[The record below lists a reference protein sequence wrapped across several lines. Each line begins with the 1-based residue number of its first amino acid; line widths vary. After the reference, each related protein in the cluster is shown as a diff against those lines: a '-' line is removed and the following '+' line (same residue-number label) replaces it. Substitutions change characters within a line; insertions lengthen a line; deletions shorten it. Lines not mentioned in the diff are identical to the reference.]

1 MALPALEIKTIASPR
16 EIDRFVRFPWQIYK
30 DDPYWVPP
38 LIRDVKFKLDRSRH
52 PFFDHARMAL
62 FTACRGE
69 RILGRIAA
77 VMDARHNQFHQ
88 ERTGFFGMFECIRD
102 FDAAQA
108 LLAAAEGWCRDQGM
122 DRIRG
127 PVNLSMNDECGFLLE
142 GFDASPVIMMPYNPP
157 YYLEFCERCGFE
169 KAKDLYAYLKGEVG
183 VVGRI
188 AKLVERVRKKEHVV
202 VRPIDMRHFNREVAI
217 IKEIYNA
224 AWELNWGFVPMTDRE
239 MNLMAKALKP
249 IAEPELVLIAEVG
262 GQPVGVSITL
272 PDYNQ
277 VLKRLNGRLGPINL
291 LKFLYHRRKITG
303 LRGVLF
309 GLKKEYRRTGI
320 NVVMYYETEMRG
332 ARLGYRWC
340 EMSWNLE
347 DNHLINRFDEA
358 IGGKLYK
365 KYRIY
370 EKAIVS

>member
-1 MALPALEIKTIASPR
+1 MALPELKIKTIASPR
-16 EIDRFVRFPWQIYK
+16 EIDRFVRFAWQIYK

-38 LIRDVKFKLDRSRH
+38 LIRDVKFKLDRARH

-77 VMDARHNQFHQ
+77 VVNERHNQFHH
-88 ERTGFFGMFECIRD
+88 ERMGFFGMFECIRD
-102 FDAAQA
+102 YDVAHA
-108 LLAAAEGWCRDQGM
+108 LFAAAENWCRDQGM

-188 AKLVERVRKKEHVV
+188 AKLVERVRKKEHVL
-202 VRPIDMRHFNREVAI
+202 VRPIDMRRFDREVAI
-217 IKEIYNA
+217 IKEIYND

-239 MNLMAKALKP
+239 MDLMAKELKP
-249 IAEPELVLIAEVG
+249 VAEPGLVLIAEVN
-262 GQPVGVSITL
+262 GQPVGVSISL

-291 LKFLYHRRKITG
+291 LKFLYYRGKITG
-303 LRGVLF
+303 LRGVVF

-320 NVVMYYETEMRG
+320 NVVLYHETEMAG

-370 EKAIVS
+370 EKAIV

>member
-1 MALPALEIKTIASPR
+1 MALPALEIKTIASSR

-62 FTACRGE
+62 FTVCRGE

-77 VMDARHNQFHQ
+77 VVDARHNQFHQ
-88 ERTGFFGMFECIRD
+88 ERTGFFGMFECVRD
-102 FDAAQA
+102 YDAAQA
-108 LLAAAEGWCRDQGM
+108 LFAAAECWCRDQGM

-157 YYLEFCERCGFE
+157 YYLEFCERYGFE

-202 VRPIDMRHFNREVAI
+202 VRPIDMRQFDREVAI

-224 AWELNWGFVPMTDRE
+224 AWELNWGFVPMTDSE
-239 MNLMAKALKP
+239 MNLMAKELKP

-262 GQPVGVSITL
+262 GQPVGVSISL

-277 VLKRLNGRLGPINL
+277 VLKKLNGRLGPINL
-291 LKFLYHRRKITG
+291 LKFLYYRRKITG

-370 EKAIVS
+370 EKAIV

>member
-1 MALPALEIKTIASPR
+1 MALPELEIKTIAGPK

-62 FTACRGE
+62 FTACRGG
-69 RILGRIAA
+69 RLLGRIAA
-77 VMDARHNQFHQ
+77 VVDERHNQFHD

-102 FDAAQA
+102 YDVADA
-108 LLAAAEGWCRDQGM
+108 LFSAAEGWCKEGGM

-142 GFDASPVIMMPYNPP
+142 GFEASPVIMMPYNPR
-157 YYLEFCERCGFE
+157 YYLEFCERYGFV
-169 KAKDLYAYLKGEVG
+169 KAKDLFAYLKAEVG

-188 AKLVERVRKKEHVV
+188 AKLVERVKKKEHVV
-202 VRPIDMRHFNREVAI
+202 VRPIDMRQFDREVAI
-217 IKEIYNA
+217 IKEIYNS
-224 AWELNWGFVPMTDRE
+224 AWELNWGFVPMTPRE
-239 MNLMAKALKP
+239 MDLMAKELKP
-249 IAEPELVLIAEVG
+249 IAEPELVLIAEVN
-262 GQPVGVSITL
+262 GQPVGVSISL

-291 LKFLYHRRKITG
+291 LKFYYYRRKITG

-370 EKAIVS
+370 EKAIV